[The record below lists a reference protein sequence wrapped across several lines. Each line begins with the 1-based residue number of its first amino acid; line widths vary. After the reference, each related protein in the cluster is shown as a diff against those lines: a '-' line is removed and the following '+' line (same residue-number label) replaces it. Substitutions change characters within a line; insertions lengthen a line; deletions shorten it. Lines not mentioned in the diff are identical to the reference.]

1 MKAKNAILM
10 VAGLALIAS
19 ACSKSDD
26 PVEEILA
33 QENEVKSTEMA
44 EVLGD
49 SCVFTS
55 ELTTDEEAGL
65 LLMRE
70 EEKLAHDVYVTFYST
85 FGHIVFKNISNSETA
100 HTNAVAYLLEGFNL
114 EDPALDGVGEFA
126 NEAFQTMFSDLVEQ
140 GSVGLTE
147 ALKVGALIEETDIAD
162 LQQLIEA
169 TENETLKR
177 VYGNLLRGSTFHLKA
192 FTGILSRYGVTYVPT
207 VLSQEEFDAIVET
220 SSTNDNDEED
230 SDTSTGTFSPG
241 TGVCDG
247 TGPNS

>member
-1 MKAKNAILM
+1 MKAKNAFLM
-10 VAGLALIAS
+10 VAGLALIAG

-26 PVEEILA
+26 PVEELLTL
-33 QENEVKSTEMA
+33 ENEVKSTEMA

-49 SCVFTS
+49 SCVFTAD
-55 ELTTDEEAGL
+55 LTAEEEAGL

-70 EEKLAHDVYVTFYST
+70 EEKLAHDVYVTFYGK
-85 FGHIVFKNISNSETA
+85 FGHIVFKNISNSESA
-100 HTNAVAYLLEGFNL
+100 HANAVAYLLDGFNV

-126 NEAFQTMFSDLVEQ
+126 NEAFQTMFSDLVEK
-140 GSVGLTE
+140 GNVSLTE

-162 LQQLIEA
+162 LQNLIEA
-169 TENETLKR
+169 TDNETIKR

-207 VLSQEEFDAIVET
+207 VLSQEEFDAILAG
-220 SSTNDNDEED
+220 SSTGDEED
-230 SDTSTGTFSPG
+230 PGTSTGTFTPG

-247 TGPNS
+247 TGPNAG